1 MGNPIG
7 ALDYA
12 ERAHELSPQDK
23 GVMELMDNLN
33 TPFNDEQT
41 SKNYHNRELFL
52 SVIVPATIHEKKAC

>member
-12 ERAHELSPQDK
+12 ERAYKLSPQDK

-33 TPFNDEQT
+33 TPFNG
-41 SKNYHNRELFL
+41 
-52 SVIVPATIHEKKAC
+52 